1 MRTFRILTLLA
12 LLGCLVYSCSSSRNQ
27 NKKRR
32 ITGVTPVIQNPNRS
46 VINASGDGL
55 TPGIGQ
61 LRTAGSEEN
70 AASIAN
76 NAIAKANQA
85 VKKNLQNL
93 EVLTEEQLADKMVN
107 ELQTEVQ
114 LCKNTQEKTNN
125 TQVKAYAKTILN
137 DHAQIQNDLKKLSAL
152 KNVLSVAPK
161 STNTIA
167 KTDLDFVQMV
177 IESNQNL
184 IAIYTVGSKSKDITI
199 RTLALKYLPVLKTHL
214 EAAQELTKIIKPAQK
229 I

>member
-1 MRTFRILTLLA
+1 MRTLRILTLLA
-12 LLGCLVYSCSSSRNQ
+12 FLGCLVYSCSSSRNQ

-32 ITGVTPVIQNPNRS
+32 ITGVTPAIQNPNRS
-46 VINASGDGL
+46 VLNASGDGL

-61 LRTAGSEEN
+61 LRAAGSEEN

-93 EVLTEEQLADKMVN
+93 EVLTEEQLADRMVN

-114 LCKNTQEKTNN
+114 LCKNTQEKTSNS
-125 TQVKAYAKTILN
+125 QIKAYAKAVLN

-152 KNVLSVAPK
+152 KNVLSVVPK

-167 KTDLDFVQMV
+167 KTDLNFVQMV

-184 IAIYTVGSKSKDITI
+184 IAIYTVGSKSKDAAI
-199 RTLALKYLPVLKTHL
+199 RTLALKHLPVLKTHL
-214 EAAQELTKIIKPAQK
+214 EAAQE
-229 I
+229 